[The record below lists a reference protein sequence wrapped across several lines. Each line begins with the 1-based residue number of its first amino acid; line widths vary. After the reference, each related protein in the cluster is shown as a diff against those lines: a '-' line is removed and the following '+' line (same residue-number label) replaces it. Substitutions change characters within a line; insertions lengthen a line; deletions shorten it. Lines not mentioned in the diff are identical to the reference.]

1 VTTVADTEVRKK
13 RWIVDVNVYTSRDS
27 MSISADLVVSMLA
40 LRREGRTGVATI
52 ENDGVRTFV
61 YLRDGVVVFAEEG
74 TQGETLGRLLVR
86 QQLLSQERY
95 VEIIGKMTDAFFL
108 NEQLRFGEVAVE
120 LGYLTEAQ
128 VEKALRDQIRWKVVR
143 AFQRRGSTWM
153 FEDSISRVED
163 AGHFPMPLESL
174 VLEVVRWVDDDEKMD
189 LGLGRM
195 MDKALTVLPE
205 SAATVGE
212 SFGLDAAERAF
223 AARVDGTRTTRELL
237 AEKNADDV
245 DMHAVLT
252 AMIVARVA
260 VVPKAAP
267 VPGKP
272 AAAMPLIPTPIAFPI
287 VIPTPKEFPV
297 AKLPPVAP
305 AAPVAAP
312 KPAAAPARQMARL
325 PVTRTSEI
333 LEALNAQRTKVEP
346 QRTPNTLHEAKLLAE
361 RSFQAGLEH
370 MRSGRYSA
378 ALEELHKA
386 VLMMPASFE
395 YRLYQ
400 KWCALRTRGEPPHGI
415 DLAELRRLST
425 SALANDPNFAFAYCV
440 AGEIA
445 LGEGLDKQ
453 ALKMLT
459 RATKLDPGLLEAQ
472 RLLRVLERRTA
483 AGKA

>member
-1 VTTVADTEVRKK
+1 
-13 RWIVDVNVYTSRDS
+13 

-74 TQGETLGRLLVR
+74 THGETLGRLLVR

-95 VEIIGKMTDAFFL
+95 VEIIGKMTDAFFM

-128 VEKALRDQIRWKVVR
+128 VEKALRDQIRMKIVR
-143 AFQRRGSTWM
+143 AFQRRGSTWT
-153 FEDSISRVED
+153 FEDSVSRVED
-163 AGHFPMPLESL
+163 AGHFPMALESL

-189 LGLGRM
+189 LGLARM
-195 MDKALTVLPE
+195 LDKALTVVPE
-205 SAATVGE
+205 AAATVGDN
-212 SFGLDAAERAF
+212 FGLDASERAF
-223 AARVDGTRTTRELL
+223 VAQVDGKRTVRELL
-237 AEKNADDV
+237 AAKNADAV
-245 DMHAVLT
+245 DTHALLT

-260 VVPKAAP
+260 VPAKAPA
-267 VPGKP
+267 VSGKP
-272 AAAMPLIPTPIAFPI
+272 AAAIAPIPTPIAFPI
-287 VIPTPKEFPV
+287 VIPTPMAFPV
-297 AKLPPVAP
+297 AKPPVA
-305 AAPVAAP
+305 AVAAVAAE
-312 KPAAAPARQMARL
+312 KAAPAPAKQMARL
-325 PVTRTSEI
+325 PVSRTSKI

-346 QRTPNTLHEAKLLAE
+346 QRTPNSLHEAKLLAE
-361 RSFQAGLEH
+361 RAFQAGLEH

-378 ALEELHKA
+378 ALEDLHKA
-386 VLMMPASFE
+386 VLLLPASFE

-400 KWCALRTRGEPPHGI
+400 KWCALRERGEPPHGI

-445 LGEGLDKQ
+445 LGEGLHKQ
-453 ALKMLT
+453 ALKMLK
-459 RATKLDPGLLEAQ
+459 RAEKLDPGLLEAR
-472 RLLRVLERRTA
+472 RLLRVLERRMA
-483 AGKA
+483 AEKP